1 MLKWRLYWAY
11 FTISIPGV
19 FLRIKQE
26 VTNDFKGFVTHGL
39 KGTNFL
45 YNNIYWHGQNVNT
58 VKLKNQ
64 TLKSEFTFPSHWNK
78 KLLSNRK
85 GGCRRRAIFSNLS
98 LSFSEKTLLCTL
110 GLLKRTNKS
119 VFERKWNFVCSSNI
133 RADGCKRRLSKDSS
147 HIKQNTATFYLW
159 NR

>member
-1 MLKWRLYWAY
+1 MILKGLSLTVWKEQIS
-11 FTISIPGV
+11 FTIISIDMDKMSTR
-19 FLRIKQE
+19 LNWKIKHS
-26 VTNDFKGFVTHGL
+26 K
-39 KGTNFL
+39 
-45 YNNIYWHGQNVNT
+45 VNLLSP
-58 VKLKNQ
+58 VIKIKN
-64 TLKSEFTFPSHWNK
+64 
-78 KLLSNRK
+78 LLSNRK